1 MNFSRQHQIGFLI
14 VACVFVSVAIYLLIQ
29 FNFSPSAHEADSQ
42 ASLNEGI
49 VDTEGNISSSGDPE
63 TYARSTS
70 EPPVSMLDVIRVCPD
85 NATILRNSRAT
96 WSTASF
102 TEECWETLETHF
114 NHKEYVGHRNSEWI
128 KFPNAMTHRRVFENP
143 KLDRD
148 AVLAAIEQPECQFD
162 SDPMV
167 RPELNDTCQAESL
180 TAFAAFTAACGIQ
193 HNYLHSD
200 DLFNESATRG
210 NLYIN
215 KGDLDPN
222 WNGRGIEAQIARVKN
237 IHLMFATNKQGII
250 NSKQYDRYTIYR
262 SESIL
267 YSLWMEKKCAEFDV
281 DTLLISSDGL
291 DRSLYDQIVNIGE
304 VLGVAE
310 GELSDPPYKQEV
322 AENLSRVMYTM
333 AAHYGDFTA
342 SLSEV
347 AFAPSASVRL
357 KAYLTQ
363 QHPCVENASF
373 IVDES
378 DFGREIVYS
387 SDPLQDLVKLLTR
400 SMNGLVQL
408 EDHNYE
414 YDLPWLVNQF
424 CNRMVGAFNEQAII
438 RQRHAERKSDETQR
452 LRNHLQEEGPNTDYI
467 NCQQAIEYINSKSLL
482 EFRQSVKL
490 DEFERVA
497 RELEI
502 LDW

>member
-1 MNFSRQHQIGFLI
+1 MKSSRRHRLGILLFACILFSATTY
-14 VACVFVSVAIYLLIQ
+14 VLLH
-29 FNFSPSAHEADSQ
+29 FNTLPSARQENRQ
-42 ASLNEGI
+42 ATLNDGI
-49 VDTEGNISSSGDPE
+49 VDIEGNVSGSSDLE
-63 TYARSTS
+63 TYTGSTND
-70 EPPVSMLDVIRVCPD
+70 PPVSMVDVIRVCPD
-85 NATILRNSRAT
+85 NATISRNSRAT

-128 KFPNAMTHRRVFENP
+128 KFPNAMTHRRVFEDP
-143 KLDRD
+143 KHDRD

-193 HNYLHSD
+193 RNYLHD
-200 DLFNESATRG
+200 DDITHESAFRG
-210 NLYIN
+210 NMYLD
-215 KGDLDPN
+215 KGQRNPN
-222 WNGRGIEAQIARVKN
+222 WNGSGVEAVIARMEN
-237 IHLMFATNKQGII
+237 IHLKFATNKQGII
-250 NSKQYDRYTIYR
+250 NSKQYDRYAIYR

-267 YSLWMEKKCAEFDV
+267 YSLWMNRKCAEFDI

-291 DRSLYDQIVNIGE
+291 DRTLYDRIVNIGE

-310 GELSDPPYKQEV
+310 DELSDPPRRREV
-322 AENLSRVMYTM
+322 AENLSRVMYSM

-347 AFAPSASVRL
+347 AFDPSASAGL
-357 KAYLTQ
+357 KTYLSQ
-363 QHPCVENASF
+363 QHPWVENASF
-373 IVDES
+373 IVHES

-387 SDPLQDLVKLLTR
+387 SEPLQDLVKLLTR

-408 EDHNYE
+408 DDHNYK

-424 CNRMVGAFNEQAII
+424 CNRMVGAFNKHAIM
-438 RQRHAERKSDETQR
+438 RDMNSENQSDETQR
-452 LRNHLQEEGPNTDYI
+452 LRNHLQAEGPNTDYI
-467 NCQQAIEYINSKSLL
+467 NCQQAIEIINSESLL

-497 RELEI
+497 RELEV